1 MVVAG
6 GENGVCPLAEITKS
20 AVRVDP
26 EIVDDRVHGE
36 REGVLQFALGADHD
50 LVDCFERF
58 RFAGGFDNEAHSA
71 AGHAA
76 EHPEAPEIV
85 AEFSGN
91 AGDESFG
98 KVVGGPG
105 DDRLERA
112 AEVLGGEL
120 SEGANVAGAQGIED
134 LVEEVEGVL
143 TSLPFG
149 FGTEEV
155 FLGDHF
161 ENGAD
166 ILGHAT
172 VHKDEGI
179 GESLAGLGGNF
190 LVAKDVVLGHEA
202 TPGDSVFGVGLPGDF
217 TFDEL
222 DAGPDSTGVLPAAA
236 GAADPFAKNGSRKYE
251 ASLTFGE
258 FAGE

>member
-1 MVVAG
+1 M
-6 GENGVCPLAEITKS
+6 
-20 AVRVDP
+20 
-26 EIVDDRVHGE
+26 
-36 REGVLQFALGADHD
+36 
-50 LVDCFERF
+50 
-58 RFAGGFDNEAHSA
+58 
-71 AGHAA
+71 
-76 EHPEAPEIV
+76 
-85 AEFSGN
+85 
-91 AGDESFG
+91 
-98 KVVGGPG
+98 VGGPG
-105 DDRLERA
+105 DDRLKRA

-120 SEGANVAGAQGIED
+120 SEGANVAGAQGIEN

-190 LVAKDVVLGHEA
+190 VVAKDVVLGHEA
-202 TPGDSVFGVGLPGDF
+202 TPGDAVFGVGLPGDF

-236 GAADPFAKNGSRKYE
+236 GAANPFAKNGSRKYE
-251 ASLTFGE
+251 ASLTFGK